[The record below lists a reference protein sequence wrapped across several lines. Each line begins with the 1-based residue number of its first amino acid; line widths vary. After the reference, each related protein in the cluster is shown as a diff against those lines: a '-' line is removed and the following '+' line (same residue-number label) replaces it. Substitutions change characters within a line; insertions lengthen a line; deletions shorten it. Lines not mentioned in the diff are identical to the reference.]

1 MNGVWFSARYMCF
14 CGTGARGVGRVW
26 GPGFWRLLRLLFG
39 VLSWRFLQ
47 IRLLLDQREEHEQN
61 HADHVLTSTTSLIH
75 GSQTER
81 LHIKKA
87 LRSKHAKEKQ
97 AELELYMSS
106 FITHFRKTSALSLLT
121 HTHICLH
128 YLQSYSTVI
137 SHDTWHWLWLNW
149 SNAMKFT
156 HAWAE

>member
-1 MNGVWFSARYMCF
+1 MKNIVFPQLASVKHLLKTDNKWIKKDIDSLAWIWERLNRFFKWMVYGFLQRYMCF

-47 IRLLLDQREEHEQN
+47 IRLLLDQREEHEQD

-75 GSQTER
+75 VSQTER

-97 AELELYMSS
+97 AELELYMSAAS
-106 FITHFRKTSALSLLT
+106 
-121 HTHICLH
+121 
-128 YLQSYSTVI
+128 
-137 SHDTWHWLWLNW
+137 
-149 SNAMKFT
+149 
-156 HAWAE
+156 